1 MPIFAMTHCNS
12 SQKYFIAEKD
22 IAIDGQ
28 GEVRRANSDTGLA
41 NIALFNRT
49 SDWGH
54 LSELFSYDQCTARTA
69 CHKKIPR
76 KKDYHVSHFLIIHRF
91 ERHFGHLSHV
101 PLILPYNKAV

>member
-1 MPIFAMTHCNS
+1 MPIFAMT
-12 SQKYFIAEKD
+12 FISEKD
-22 IAIDGQ
+22 IAIDGHW
-28 GEVRRANSDTGLA
+28 EVRRY
-41 NIALFNRT
+41 IALFNST

-69 CHKKIPR
+69 CHKKNYR
-76 KKDYHVSHFLIIHRF
+76 GKKHRVSHFLIIHRF